1 MLYLKHVDVLLQYFI
16 YDVLVVVKDN
26 LNSEALQNSTSNLPR
41 DIPLFR
47 LSETININDYMS
59 LNSFTSLCNKDGFI

>member
-41 DIPLFR
+41 DTPLFR
-47 LSETININDYMS
+47 LSKTIDINDCM
-59 LNSFTSLCNKDGFI
+59 